1 MNKNYSIFEQNEG
14 RVTRSYMTVSA
25 SAHKNALVVIT
36 FKNTPDPYTSLIF
49 FSYRKIP
56 TVSPGA
62 YVFQGLFLRGLFLE
76 GLIFGGTY
84 LRRKICV
91 SKSIGLALQLEVNS
105 PFLLC
110 FTLYFRAIFQ
120 VQASGGLYLEAH
132 IQGGAYFRNF
142 TV

>member
-76 GLIFGGTY
+76 GLIYGG
-84 LRRKICV
+84 KF
-91 SKSIGLALQLEVNS
+91 A
-105 PFLLC
+105 
-110 FTLYFRAIFQ
+110 
-120 VQASGGLYLEAH
+120 
-132 IQGGAYFRNF
+132 FRNRLG
-142 TV
+142 